1 MTQLKM
7 RRTCFGA
14 GSTVETRTLRGKNP
28 KFACPLECGQ
38 MYYVRRCRNGCVPSC
53 LHCPPASARGRRL
66 LEAQT
71 NNSHSLCLRL
81 DACEGF
87 EGPHQPGSS
96 AWAQPGQPP
105 ARPAAH
111 GPRHRHAGSGRLS
124 RSQLACSIS
133 AVAPARW
140 PAWSSGTEHSSG
152 LCVGGWL
159 CCWSQQ

>member
-1 MTQLKM
+1 
-7 RRTCFGA
+7 
-14 GSTVETRTLRGKNP
+14 
-28 KFACPLECGQ
+28 

-71 NNSHSLCLRL
+71 NNCHSLCLRL
-81 DACEGF
+81 DACESLKGHTSQAAAH
-87 EGPHQPGSS
+87 GPSQASHQPGQQRMGPARPATSQASS

-111 GPRHRHAGSGRLS
+111 GPRHRHAGSGRL
-124 RSQLACSIS
+124 RSLLACSIS

-140 PAWSSGTEHSSG
+140 PAWSSSTEHSSG
-152 LCVGGWL
+152 LLGWCSMRKCCIGGTRPGAADCL
-159 CCWSQQ
+159 